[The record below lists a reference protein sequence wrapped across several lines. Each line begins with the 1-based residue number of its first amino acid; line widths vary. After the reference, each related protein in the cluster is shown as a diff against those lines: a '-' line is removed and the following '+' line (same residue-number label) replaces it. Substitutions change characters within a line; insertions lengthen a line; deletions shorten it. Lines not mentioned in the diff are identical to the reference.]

1 MKPGQWADP
10 LRGALAVALASIASG
25 ASVAGAFS
33 FRLGCGRVNSS
44 DPDPS
49 AGLLLVG
56 GAEAGGAGEPAA
68 TAWFLQRAGGGDY
81 LVLRSGGLG
90 SQAAWVCADSGGSVA
105 SAAELSVDT
114 RAAAN
119 DPQVVQ
125 HVVDAEAVFIAGGDQ
140 RAYVELWRDT
150 ALEDA
155 LNTHLQAAPIGGTS
169 AGMAVLASSYYAP
182 TGPGVLSSEILND
195 PYHPSTDAIG
205 YGDFLLQPLLDA
217 TITDTHLDR
226 AHGAGD
232 ENRYGRLFA
241 LLARSVADREGQ
253 LPAFAIG
260 AEEGA
265 FLGVEAS
272 GMAQAFGNGSDPGA
286 DVYLLQSN
294 AAGPE
299 SIVPGMPLVW
309 QRDGLAVKAYRM
321 AGTPDGSG
329 SFDLGD
335 WLTATGG
342 EWLDWYTDGGYTGFN
357 YAGGECGDCSG
368 AAPPQR
374 LILRDGFELSP
385 PW

>member
-1 MKPGQWADP
+1 M
-10 LRGALAVALASIASG
+10 VLASIASG
-25 ASVAGAFS
+25 ASVASDFS
-33 FRLGCGRVNSS
+33 YSLECGSVNSS
-44 DPDPS
+44 HPAPS
-49 AGLLLVG
+49 VGLLLTG
-56 GAEAGGAGEPAA
+56 GAEAGSAGEVAA
-68 TAWFLQRAGGGDY
+68 TAWFLQRADGGDY
-81 LVLRSGGLG
+81 LVLRSGGTG
-90 SQAAWVCADSGGSVA
+90 GQADWICAVFGDTVA
-105 SAAELSVDT
+105 SAAELSVDS

-119 DPQVVQ
+119 HPHVVQ
-125 HVVDAEAVFIAGGDQ
+125 YIANAEAVFIAGGDQ
-140 RAYVELWRDT
+140 RDYVEFWRDT

-182 TGPGVLSSEILND
+182 TGPGVLSSQILDD
-195 PYHPSTDAIG
+195 PYHPLTDAIG
-205 YGDFLLQPLLDA
+205 HGDFLVHPLLDA

-241 LLARSVADREGQ
+241 LLARSVADRDGQ

-265 FLGVEAS
+265 FLVVDAS
-272 GMAQAFGNGSDPGA
+272 GVAQAFGNGSAPGA

-294 AAGPE
+294 GTGPE
-299 SIVPGMPLVW
+299 TIEAGMPLVW

-321 AGTPDGSG
+321 AGTPDGG
-329 SFDLGD
+329 GAFDLDD

-342 EWLDWYTDGGYTGFN
+342 EWLDWYTDGGYAGFN
-357 YAGGECGDCSG
+357 YAGGECGGCSG

-374 LILRDGFELSP
+374 LILRDGFEDMP
-385 PW
+385 K